1 MTKFRDI
8 ITEAVTR
15 SNLNPRKKDI
25 PTDMFVTAS
34 NLLKGIF
41 QEYSN
46 RNFLAAYQSEVN
58 FTPNHES
65 IIIGEGTDAE
75 VAAPKIQNPTAAL
88 FRNTNGIDYTPL
100 NFVSYNQFYSI
111 GNSDFSVSW
120 QPIGQNLWKVY
131 FKPRFLTNGR
141 EVKIIYN
148 VEIDYNDDDVISLP
162 TPYIELLTRAL
173 AYKLT
178 TVFARTDTTK
188 ASMLKNELDTLENQL
203 EATNASRKIITRDN
217 GYGGTLLGDFIG
229 GRFIY

>member
-1 MTKFRDI
+1 MNKFRDI
-8 ITEAVTR
+8 IAEAVCR
-15 SNLNPRKKDI
+15 ANLSPRKKDI
-25 PTDMFVTAS
+25 PADMFTTAS

-46 RNFLAAYQSEVN
+46 RNFLIAYQSEVN

-75 VAAPKIQNPTAAL
+75 VAAPKIQNPTSAL
-88 FRNTNGIDYTPL
+88 YKNVNGIDYIPM
-100 NFVSYNQFYSI
+100 NFVSYNQFYSV
-111 GNSDFSVSW
+111 GNSDFSISW
-120 QPIGQNLWKVY
+120 QPIGQNLWKIY
-131 FKPRFLTNGR
+131 FKPRFIVNSR
-141 EVKIIYN
+141 EVKLIYN
-148 VEIDYNDDDVISLP
+148 VEIDYNDDEVISLP

-178 TVFARTDTTK
+178 TVFARTDATK
-188 ASMLKNELDTLENQL
+188 ATMLKNELDTLENQL
-203 EATNASRKIITRDN
+203 EAANASQKIITRDI